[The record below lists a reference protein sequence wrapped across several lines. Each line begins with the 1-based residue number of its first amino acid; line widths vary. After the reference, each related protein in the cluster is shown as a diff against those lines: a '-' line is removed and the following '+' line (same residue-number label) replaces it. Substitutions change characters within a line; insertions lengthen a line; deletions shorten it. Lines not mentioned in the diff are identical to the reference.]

1 MSLDLAPPS
10 GAASLDLVSI
20 ADLSGRFFVPK
31 YQRGYRWRVAEV
43 RALLNDIWENTEP
56 VYCLQPVVV
65 KQREGEW
72 ELVDGQQRLTT
83 LYLVFLY
90 MERERLQNAAP
101 PYTMR
106 YETRPRSEAFLRDLN
121 GDPGENVDFF
131 HIDAAYRAIAE
142 WFEAHGAKRQYAANK
157 VDTYLHER
165 VKVIWYEAAPEL
177 DAIELFTRLNVG
189 RIPLTNAEL
198 VKALLLAQGRPG
210 AAERPVELAAQW
222 DLIERDLRDPDLW
235 AFTTNASTAQYPS
248 RIELLLELLAG
259 TPRGSERV
267 SFHVFDAL
275 RERLE
280 RSREAFWRE
289 VLALH
294 ATIREWYEDRDLHH
308 HVGFLVAEGEPLAAL
323 VAVARTM
330 PRSEL
335 KKELARRI
343 GARVNLTSEQAE
355 ALDFEHHAAACAR
368 LLLLMN
374 VETVRRLQHTN
385 ERYPFRPHKEQRWSL
400 EHIHAQHAQRL
411 NKSEQW
417 VAWLAEHRAALGV
430 LPGQA
435 ALASRLDAALAKPD
449 VLNRAAFDKLADEV
463 TQAFTVSDGT
473 AGAGDSLHS
482 IANLALLPGAANS
495 ALNNAVFEVKR
506 QRILALD
513 RDGAFIPPCT
523 RRVFLKYYA
532 DADAQQVHF
541 WGPRDRAAWLAAMF
555 DPAEGLLVP
564 YLNPAV
570 SP

>member
-1 MSLDLAPPS
+1 MSLDLAPP
-10 GAASLDLVSI
+10 GDTASLDLVAV
-20 ADLSGRFFVPK
+20 ADLSSTFFVPK
-31 YQRGYRWRVAEV
+31 YQRGYRWGVGEV

-65 KQREGEW
+65 KRREGEW

-90 MERERLQNAAP
+90 MQRERLQNASP
-101 PYTMR
+101 PYAVR

-121 GDPGENVDFF
+121 GDAGENVDFF

-157 VDTYLHER
+157 VYEHLHER
-165 VKVIWYEAAPEL
+165 VKVIWYEAPPGL
-177 DAIELFTRLNVG
+177 DTIALFTRLNVG

-235 AFTTNASTAQYPS
+235 AFATNAPTAQYPS

-259 TPRGSERV
+259 ALRGSARGP
-267 SFHVFDAL
+267 FHTFEAL
-275 RERLE
+275 RERIE
-280 RSREAFWRE
+280 RSRERFWRE

-294 ATIREWYEDRDLHH
+294 ATLREWYEDRDLHH

-323 VAVARTM
+323 VAVAGTM
-330 PRSEL
+330 PRSGL
-335 KKELARRI
+335 KQELARRI
-343 GARVNLTSEQAE
+343 RGRVNLTRDAAE
-355 ALDFEHHAAACAR
+355 ALDFEHDYAACAR
-368 LLLLMN
+368 LLMLMN
-374 VETVRRLQHTN
+374 VETVRGLQHTH

-411 NKSEQW
+411 NKVEQW
-417 VAWLAEHRAALGV
+417 VTWLTEHRDALRV
-430 LPGQA
+430 LPAQA
-435 ALASRLDAALAKPD
+435 ALASRLDTALAKPD
-449 VLNRAAFDKLADEV
+449 ALNRLTFDALADEV
-463 TQAFTVSDGT
+463 TRAFTVSDGT
-473 AGAGDSLHS
+473 PGAADGVHS

-523 RRVFLKYYA
+523 RRVFLKYYTGA
-532 DADAQQVHF
+532 DALQVHF
-541 WGPRDRAAWLAAMF
+541 WGPKDRAAWLAAMF

-564 YLNPAV
+564 YLKPAV

>member
-1 MSLDLAPPS
+1 MSLDLVS
-10 GAASLDLVSI
+10 RGGAASLDLVAV
-20 ADLSGRFFVPK
+20 ADLSGTYFVPK
-31 YQRGYRWRVAEV
+31 YQRGYRWGVGEV
-43 RALLNDIWENTEP
+43 RALLNDIWENTES

-65 KQREGEW
+65 KRRESEW

-90 MERERLQNAAP
+90 MERERLQNASP
-101 PYTMR
+101 PYAVR

-131 HIDAAYRAIAE
+131 HIDAAYRAIAQ
-142 WFEAHGAKRQYAANK
+142 WFDAHGARRQYAANK
-157 VDTYLHER
+157 VYEHLHER
-165 VKVIWYEAAPEL
+165 VKVIWYEAPPGL
-177 DAIELFTRLNVG
+177 DAIALFTRLNVG

-210 AAERPVELAAQW
+210 AAERPLELAAQW

-235 AFTTNASTAQYPS
+235 AFATNASAEEYPL

-259 TPRGSERV
+259 ETRGRAPSP
-267 SFHVFDAL
+267 FHTFEAL
-275 RERLE
+275 RARIEG
-280 RSREAFWRE
+280 SREGFWRE
-289 VLALH
+289 VLVLH

-308 HVGFLVAEGEPLAAL
+308 HVGFLVAEGEPLATL
-323 VAVARTM
+323 VAVARAM

-335 KKELARRI
+335 KKEIARRI
-343 GARVNLTSEQAE
+343 RERVNLASDAAE
-355 ALDFEHHAAACAR
+355 ALDFEHDYAACAR
-368 LLLLMN
+368 LLMLMN
-374 VETVRRLQHTN
+374 VETVRRLQHTH

-400 EHIHAQHAQRL
+400 EHIHAQHAQKL
-411 NKSEQW
+411 NKLEQW
-417 VAWLAEHRAALGV
+417 VTWLQEHREALRV

-435 ALASRLDAALAKPD
+435 ALASRLDATLAKASKLDRPT
-449 VLNRAAFDKLADEV
+449 FDALADEV
-463 TQAFTVSDGT
+463 AQAFTVTDGT
-473 AGAGDSLHS
+473 PGAGDGTHS

-513 RDGAFIPPCT
+513 RAGSFIPPCT
-523 RRVFLKYYA
+523 RRVFLKYYTG
-532 DADAQQVHF
+532 ADAQQVHF

-564 YLNPAV
+564 YLQPTV